1 VIPIRQKVNLNPLH
15 QRVKR
20 VRLSLLIPLLQ
31 RAKLIKNLQRLT
43 IKRKRQIKKS
53 EEPKSVHLETEET
66 ENERPGL
73 GFTPESISEQKQ
85 PIKRFQRIPDAAS
98 SSTNNSY
105 FSKKGDGWGAKA
117 NADLSAVRGK
127 DFRAQKTK
135 KKKGT

>member
-1 VIPIRQKVNLNPLH
+1 
-15 QRVKR
+15 
-20 VRLSLLIPLLQ
+20 
-31 RAKLIKNLQRLT
+31 
-43 IKRKRQIKKS
+43 
-53 EEPKSVHLETEET
+53 
-66 ENERPGL
+66 L

-127 DFRAQKTK
+127 DFIAQKTK
-135 KKKGT
+135 KKKGTYRGGSIDLAVNSVRF